1 MNKTLFHP
9 FDIAK
14 ENDMRSPLDFNRRSR
29 LMHVDRPFKAE
40 ILNIIRLTDME
51 KLFQIHLQT
60 TQVQQAPA
68 RLEFHEEI
76 HIAPRIRF
84 SPRHRPENP
93 HRLGAVLPRNA
104 LYLVAVFLKYGPIHD
119 PLPCC
124 ARNLDTV
131 YHGRLPRVTM

>member
-51 KLFQIHLQT
+51 KLFQIRL
-60 TQVQQAPA
+60 ADPA
-68 RLEFHEEI
+68 ER
-76 HIAPRIRF
+76 ARF
-84 SPRHRPENP
+84 SFLPGQFVMLEVPGYGEAPISISSSPSKRGYLELCIRKAGVVTGALHRAK
-93 HRLGAVLPRNA
+93 RGSRIGIR
-104 LYLVAVFLKYGPIHD
+104 GPFGTHF
-119 PLPCC
+119 P
-124 ARNLDTV
+124 V
-131 YHGRLPRVTM
+131 